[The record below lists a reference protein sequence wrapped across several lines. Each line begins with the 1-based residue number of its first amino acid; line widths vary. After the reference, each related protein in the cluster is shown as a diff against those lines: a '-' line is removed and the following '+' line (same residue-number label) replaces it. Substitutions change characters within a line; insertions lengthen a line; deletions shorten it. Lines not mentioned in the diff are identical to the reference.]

1 MEKTNLNLYEVVM
14 TANKAHQLSKI
25 QSRFLDQIEK
35 ANYDVKTDDVSS
47 LSMLHYIVSNLIEEL
62 QTLTDMNLE
71 LTDSIVKMIEG
82 E

>member
-14 TANKAHQLSKI
+14 TANKAHQLTKI
-25 QSRFLDQIEK
+25 QGRSLDQIEK
-35 ANYDVKTDDVSS
+35 ANYDVKTDDASS
-47 LSMLHYIVSNLIEEL
+47 LSMLHYVVSSLIEEL

-71 LTDSIVKMIEG
+71 LTESIAKMIEG

>member
-25 QSRFLDQIEK
+25 QGRFLDQIEK
-35 ANYDVKTDDVSS
+35 ANYEVKTDDINS
-47 LSMLHYIVSNLIEEL
+47 LSMLHYIVSSLIEEL

>member
-1 MEKTNLNLYEVVM
+1 MEKTNLNLYEVSM
-14 TANKAHQLSKI
+14 TANKAHQLMKI
-25 QSRFLDQIEK
+25 QGQFLDQIEK

-47 LSMLHYIVSNLIEEL
+47 LSMLHYIVGSLIEEL

-71 LTDSIVKMIEG
+71 LTESIAKMIEG

>member
-14 TANKAHQLSKI
+14 TANKAHQLTRI
-25 QSRFLDQIEK
+25 QGRFLDQIEK
-35 ANYDVKTDDVSS
+35 ANYDVKTDDASS
-47 LSMLHYIVSNLIEEL
+47 LSMLHYIVSSLIEEL

-71 LTDSIVKMIEG
+71 LTESIAKMIEG